1 LYSLPAYAFTA
12 QDYTTRAA
20 LYTHQY
26 IAGFVMTETFA
37 HGAIFIIRDSNPE
50 RNEDNVLAQQNV
62 GA

>member
-1 LYSLPAYAFTA
+1 
-12 QDYTTRAA
+12 
-20 LYTHQY
+20 
-26 IAGFVMTETFA
+26 MTETFA